1 MGKKELAIELFDA
14 GCVKFGS
21 FTLKSGIVSPI
32 YIDLRLLASH
42 PALLKKVA
50 GAMASKLKKLQFD
63 RLAAIPYA
71 AMPIGTAISLKTGKP
86 MVYARKEAKD
96 YGTKKAVE
104 GEYKSGETAVVV
116 DDLITTGGSKFEA
129 IAPLTEA
136 GLLVKDVVVLIDR
149 EQGGK
154 RQLAEKGVGLHAV
167 MKLRAM
173 LKILLDAGKIDKTKY
188 EETNAFLAGCTR
200 RGVQQTEANR

>member
-21 FTLKSGIVSPI
+21 FTLKSGIASPI

-50 GAMASKLKKLQFD
+50 GAMAGKMRKLQYD
-63 RLAAIPYA
+63 RIAAIPYA

-86 MVYARKEAKD
+86 MVYARKEVKE

-104 GEYKSGETAVVV
+104 GEYKSGETAVVI

-154 RQLAEKGVGLHAV
+154 KQLAEKGFELHAV
-167 MKLRAM
+167 LKLKAM
-173 LKILLDAGKIDKTKY
+173 LKILLDANKIDRAKY
-188 EETNAFLAGCTR
+188 DETIAFLK
-200 RGVQQTEANR
+200 ANR

>member
-50 GAMASKLKKLQFD
+50 GAMASKLKKLRYD
-63 RLAAIPYA
+63 RIAAIPYA
-71 AMPIGTAISLKTGKP
+71 AMPIGTAISLKLNQP
-86 MVYARKEAKD
+86 MVYARREVKD
-96 YGTKKAVE
+96 YGTKKPVE
-104 GEYKSGETAVVV
+104 GEFKAGETAAVV

-154 RQLAEKGVGLHAV
+154 KQLAEKGFELHAV
-167 MKLRAM
+167 LKLKTM
-173 LKILLDAGKIDKTKY
+173 LKILLDAGKIDRDKY
-188 EETNAFLAGCTR
+188 DETLAFLK
-200 RGVQQTEANR
+200 ANK